1 MKCIKVSK
9 DPNKNWENDAFQF
22 PRLIAEAEQA
32 GVFTDEVIDTLC
44 CSMDWTADEL
54 TSLLDRAQAQWD
66 AIKQA
71 TP

>member
-1 MKCIKVSK
+1 MHQGQQRPKQELEKRCLPV
-9 DPNKNWENDAFQF
+9 PL
-22 PRLIAEAEQA
+22 LIAEAEQA

-44 CSMDWTADEL
+44 CSMDLTADEL